1 METIFS
7 TELIQAL
14 GVGAIP
20 IVIVAGV
27 VYYLFQLLKE
37 RDKVMR
43 DVVNTFNKTI
53 QEHLNSNSQMIKQ
66 MISSFAFIYAKYV
79 KQPEIILYLWY
90 IKKKS
95 NETSYHQYSWKF
107 LQVYGT
113 SSSPCRNSS
122 GIAWGFLSSPW
133 FNCMLFS
140 DKTRERGKIKWSW

>member
-66 MISSFAFIYAKYV
+66 MISSFEEWRKISSQEHNY
-79 KQPEIILYLWY
+79 IIENQRKV
-90 IKKKS
+90 IKK
-95 NETSYHQYSWKF
+95 
-107 LQVYGT
+107 L
-113 SSSPCRNSS
+113 
-122 GIAWGFLSSPW
+122 
-133 FNCMLFS
+133 
-140 DKTRERGKIKWSW
+140 KIK

>member
-1 METIFS
+1 METIFT

-66 MISSFAFIYAKYV
+66 MITSFEEWRKISTTEHNY
-79 KQPEIILYLWY
+79 IIDNQRKV
-90 IKKKS
+90 IKK
-95 NETSYHQYSWKF
+95 
-107 LQVYGT
+107 L
-113 SSSPCRNSS
+113 
-122 GIAWGFLSSPW
+122 
-133 FNCMLFS
+133 
-140 DKTRERGKIKWSW
+140 KIK

>member
-1 METIFS
+1 METIFT
-7 TELIQAL
+7 TELIQTL

-66 MISSFAFIYAKYV
+66 MISSFEEWRKISSQEHNFIIDNQRKV
-79 KQPEIILYLWY
+79 
-90 IKKKS
+90 IKK
-95 NETSYHQYSWKF
+95 
-107 LQVYGT
+107 L
-113 SSSPCRNSS
+113 
-122 GIAWGFLSSPW
+122 
-133 FNCMLFS
+133 
-140 DKTRERGKIKWSW
+140 KIK

>member
-66 MISSFAFIYAKYV
+66 MITSFEEWRKISTTEHNY
-79 KQPEIILYLWY
+79 IIDNQRKV
-90 IKKKS
+90 IKK
-95 NETSYHQYSWKF
+95 
-107 LQVYGT
+107 L
-113 SSSPCRNSS
+113 
-122 GIAWGFLSSPW
+122 
-133 FNCMLFS
+133 
-140 DKTRERGKIKWSW
+140 KIKWYEFAEE

>member
-1 METIFS
+1 METIFT

-66 MISSFAFIYAKYV
+66 MISSFEEWRKISSQEHNY
-79 KQPEIILYLWY
+79 IIENQRKV
-90 IKKKS
+90 IKK
-95 NETSYHQYSWKF
+95 
-107 LQVYGT
+107 L
-113 SSSPCRNSS
+113 
-122 GIAWGFLSSPW
+122 
-133 FNCMLFS
+133 
-140 DKTRERGKIKWSW
+140 KIK

>member
-1 METIFS
+1 METIFT

-20 IVIVAGV
+20 IIIVAGV

-66 MISSFAFIYAKYV
+66 MISSFEEWRKISSQEHNFIIDNQRK
-79 KQPEIILYLWY
+79 IT
-90 IKKKS
+90 KK
-95 NETSYHQYSWKF
+95 
-107 LQVYGT
+107 L
-113 SSSPCRNSS
+113 
-122 GIAWGFLSSPW
+122 
-133 FNCMLFS
+133 
-140 DKTRERGKIKWSW
+140 KIK

>member
-1 METIFS
+1 METIFT

-66 MISSFAFIYAKYV
+66 MISSFEEWRKISTTEHNY
-79 KQPEIILYLWY
+79 IIDNQRKV
-90 IKKKS
+90 IKK
-95 NETSYHQYSWKF
+95 
-107 LQVYGT
+107 L
-113 SSSPCRNSS
+113 
-122 GIAWGFLSSPW
+122 
-133 FNCMLFS
+133 
-140 DKTRERGKIKWSW
+140 KIK

>member
-1 METIFS
+1 METIFT

-43 DVVNTFNKTI
+43 DVVNTFNRTI

-66 MISSFAFIYAKYV
+66 MISSFEEWRKISTTEHNY
-79 KQPEIILYLWY
+79 IIENQRKV
-90 IKKKS
+90 IKK
-95 NETSYHQYSWKF
+95 
-107 LQVYGT
+107 L
-113 SSSPCRNSS
+113 
-122 GIAWGFLSSPW
+122 
-133 FNCMLFS
+133 
-140 DKTRERGKIKWSW
+140 KIK

>member
-66 MISSFAFIYAKYV
+66 MISSFEEWRKISTTEHNY
-79 KQPEIILYLWY
+79 IIDNQRKV
-90 IKKKS
+90 IKK
-95 NETSYHQYSWKF
+95 
-107 LQVYGT
+107 L
-113 SSSPCRNSS
+113 
-122 GIAWGFLSSPW
+122 
-133 FNCMLFS
+133 
-140 DKTRERGKIKWSW
+140 KIK

>member
-53 QEHLNSNSQMIKQ
+53 QEHLNGNSQMIKQ
-66 MISSFAFIYAKYV
+66 MINSFEEWRKISTTEHNY
-79 KQPEIILYLWY
+79 IIENQRKV
-90 IKKKS
+90 IKK
-95 NETSYHQYSWKF
+95 
-107 LQVYGT
+107 L
-113 SSSPCRNSS
+113 
-122 GIAWGFLSSPW
+122 
-133 FNCMLFS
+133 
-140 DKTRERGKIKWSW
+140 KIK

>member
-7 TELIQAL
+7 TELIQVL

-66 MISSFAFIYAKYV
+66 MINSFEEWRKISSQEHNY
-79 KQPEIILYLWY
+79 IIDNQRKV
-90 IKKKS
+90 IKK
-95 NETSYHQYSWKF
+95 
-107 LQVYGT
+107 L
-113 SSSPCRNSS
+113 
-122 GIAWGFLSSPW
+122 
-133 FNCMLFS
+133 
-140 DKTRERGKIKWSW
+140 KIK

>member
-1 METIFS
+1 
-7 TELIQAL
+7 LIQAL

-66 MISSFAFIYAKYV
+66 MITSFEEWRKISTTEHNY
-79 KQPEIILYLWY
+79 IIDNQRKV
-90 IKKKS
+90 IKK
-95 NETSYHQYSWKF
+95 
-107 LQVYGT
+107 L
-113 SSSPCRNSS
+113 
-122 GIAWGFLSSPW
+122 
-133 FNCMLFS
+133 
-140 DKTRERGKIKWSW
+140 KIK

>member
-1 METIFS
+1 METIFT

-66 MISSFAFIYAKYV
+66 MISSFEEWRGV
-79 KQPEIILYLWY
+79 STLEHQRILNGQSKILN
-90 IKKKS
+90 KKTCYYK
-95 NETSYHQYSWKF
+95 N
-107 LQVYGT
+107 
-113 SSSPCRNSS
+113 
-122 GIAWGFLSSPW
+122 
-133 FNCMLFS
+133 
-140 DKTRERGKIKWSW
+140 KIK

>member
-7 TELIQAL
+7 TELIQTL

-53 QEHLNSNSQMIKQ
+53 QEHLSNNSQMIKQ
-66 MISSFAFIYAKYV
+66 MIDNFEEWREVSTLEHQK
-79 KQPEIILYLWY
+79 ILSGQKKILN
-90 IKKKS
+90 KKKC
-95 NETSYHQYSWKF
+95 NYEK
-107 LQVYGT
+107 
-113 SSSPCRNSS
+113 
-122 GIAWGFLSSPW
+122 
-133 FNCMLFS
+133 
-140 DKTRERGKIKWSW
+140 K

>member
-1 METIFS
+1 METIFT
-7 TELIQAL
+7 TELIQTL

-66 MISSFAFIYAKYV
+66 MITSFEEWRKISTTEHNY
-79 KQPEIILYLWY
+79 IIDNQRKV
-90 IKKKS
+90 IKK
-95 NETSYHQYSWKF
+95 
-107 LQVYGT
+107 L
-113 SSSPCRNSS
+113 
-122 GIAWGFLSSPW
+122 
-133 FNCMLFS
+133 
-140 DKTRERGKIKWSW
+140 KIK

>member
-66 MISSFAFIYAKYV
+66 MITSFEEWRKISTTEHNY
-79 KQPEIILYLWY
+79 IIDNQRKV
-90 IKKKS
+90 IKK
-95 NETSYHQYSWKF
+95 
-107 LQVYGT
+107 L
-113 SSSPCRNSS
+113 
-122 GIAWGFLSSPW
+122 
-133 FNCMLFS
+133 
-140 DKTRERGKIKWSW
+140 KIK